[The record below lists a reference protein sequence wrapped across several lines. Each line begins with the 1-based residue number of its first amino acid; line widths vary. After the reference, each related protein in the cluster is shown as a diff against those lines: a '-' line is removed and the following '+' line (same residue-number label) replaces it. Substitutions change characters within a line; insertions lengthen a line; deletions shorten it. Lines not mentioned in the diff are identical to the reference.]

1 MLGLPSTPSSCL
13 QQYSRV
19 PAWAFSPKEVAIV
32 VHSLGAMDASWAAL
46 APDTQRAVVAAV
58 GRTFLR

>member
-1 MLGLPSTPSSCL
+1 
-13 QQYSRV
+13 
-19 PAWAFSPKEVAIV
+19 VAIV

-46 APDTQRAVVAAV
+46 APDTQQAVVAAV